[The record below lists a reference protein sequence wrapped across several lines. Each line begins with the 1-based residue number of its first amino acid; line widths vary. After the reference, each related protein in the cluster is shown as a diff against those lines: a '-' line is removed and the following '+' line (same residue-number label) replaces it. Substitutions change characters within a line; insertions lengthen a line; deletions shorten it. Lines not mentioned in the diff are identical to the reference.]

1 MKTKIITA
9 FLLAASG
16 FMPGV
21 VAQTPSTPA
30 PVVAASSTTDSASA
44 PSVSPAPNQIVYAP
58 RLPSAQELSNVA
70 AAQGLTV
77 TKIEQTSTQV
87 TATYQAANGQTNVVA
102 YLLLPTANA
111 STSVRVV
118 TTPPPTVVY
127 TTPAPRVVY
136 YDSPGYYDPWYWYP
150 PVSLSLGF
158 GFHGGGGYYRG
169 GYGHGFYHRHR

>member
-16 FMPGV
+16 FTPGV
-21 VAQTPSTPA
+21 FGQMPSTPA
-30 PVVAASSTTDSASA
+30 PAVVASSTADSASA
-44 PSVSPAPNQIVYAP
+44 PSVTAAPNQVVYAP

-77 TKIEQTSTQV
+77 TKIEQTGAQV
-87 TATYQAANGQTNVVA
+87 TATYQTANGQTNVVA
-102 YLLLPTANA
+102 YLLLPTASA
-111 STSVRVV
+111 STAVRVV
-118 TTPPPTVVY
+118 TTPAPTVVY
-127 TTPAPRVVY
+127 APAPRVVY

-158 GFHGGGGYYRG
+158 GFRGGGGYYRG
-169 GYGHGFYHRHR
+169 GYGHGFHHRHR